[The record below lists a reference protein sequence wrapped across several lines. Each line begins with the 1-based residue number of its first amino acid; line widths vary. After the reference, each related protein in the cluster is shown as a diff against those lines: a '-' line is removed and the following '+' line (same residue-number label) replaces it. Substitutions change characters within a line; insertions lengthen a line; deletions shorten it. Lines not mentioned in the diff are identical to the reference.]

1 MARSEKDRALIFLA
15 YASVTE
21 YVRTDAFILCA
32 SLPGRA
38 FRPALQGV
46 LGYEA
51 YGFTLIFFIDRVSNR
66 FSLPGFS

>member
-1 MARSEKDRALIFLA
+1 MARSEKDRASLFLA
-15 YASVTE
+15 CASVME

-38 FRPALQGV
+38 CGSVLQEV

>member
-1 MARSEKDRALIFLA
+1 MARSEKDRALLFLA

-21 YVRTDAFILCA
+21 YVRADAFILCA

-46 LGYEA
+46 FGSEA
-51 YGFTLIFFIDRVSNR
+51 
-66 FSLPGFS
+66 